1 MTKEH
6 FYAKRIFFIPR
17 KKPVNHGLGRHCFKF
32 VVFYEK
38 TTKITDP
45 AGR

>member
-17 KKPVNHGLGRHCFKF
+17 KKPVNHELSRHGFKF
-32 VVFYEK
+32 VIFPK
-38 TTKITDP
+38 KLTKIPNP